1 MSLLSTFPR
10 IAVATACFLATA
22 CFCIPVG
29 TVRAQAEFATNAEG
43 IQPRNAPGFGESSVR
58 VQPTPFT
65 VRFDPASILAE
76 RPQTALPLWLQSV
89 SVKHTPAAVGKGQTT
104 SVRFDIRKMRSLAPF
119 VEFRVGLSP
128 GFGKASLS
136 AWTETGSEVF
146 RSAPFGSAS
155 EFVSESI
162 RVPFSEADYIE
173 LALPKNGERLNCL
186 AASAMR
192 YSQVLQSVDFPQDP
206 VLDAFGN
213 GVRTTPTS
221 DVDRILWNRV
231 LALLDSGSFD
241 LQPTGSQSVA
251 FDVSTRPMC
260 AILNFEVRNGSGEA
274 PPVIHLNDAELPAAS
289 MVMPD
294 LADPAWRGTII
305 PGTQMNLMR
314 YTGWMRVQQF
324 IPGDLFAPGT
334 NTLKFSLPKLARSE
348 TEEIRRIEIQLK
360 FKR

>member
-1 MSLLSTFPR
+1 MSLLSKFPL
-10 IAVATACFLATA
+10 IAVATACCCLPAGP
-22 CFCIPVG
+22 I
-29 TVRAQAEFATNAEG
+29 RAQTEFATNAEG
-43 IQPRNAPGFGESSVR
+43 IQPRNSPGFGEPLVK

-89 SVKHTPAAVGKGQTT
+89 SLRHTAPVAGKSQTT
-104 SVRFDIRKMRSLAPF
+104 SVRFDIRRMRSLAPF
-119 VEFRVGLSP
+119 VELRVGLSP
-128 GFGKASLS
+128 GIGKASVS

-155 EFVSESI
+155 EFVSESV
-162 RVPFSEADYIE
+162 RVPFSDADYIE
-173 LALPKNGERLNCL
+173 LELPKNGERLTGL

-206 VLDAFGN
+206 IGDAFGN
-213 GVRTTPTS
+213 GVKTTPTS

-251 FDVSTRPMC
+251 FDLSTRPMC
-260 AILNFEVRNGSGEA
+260 AILTFEIRNGSGEA
-274 PPVIHLNDAELPAAS
+274 PPVIRLNDGELPAAS
-289 MVMPD
+289 LVMPD
-294 LADPAWRGTII
+294 LADPAWRGSPI
-305 PGTQMNLMR
+305 PGTQMSLMR

-324 IPGDLFAPGT
+324 IPGDLLVSGT
-334 NTLKFSLPKLARSE
+334 NLLKFSLPTLARSE
-348 TEEIRRIEIQLK
+348 SEEIRRIEIQLK